1 MKKWLYITI
10 GCINVVLGIIGVIL
24 PLLPAFPF
32 LLLATY
38 CFSKSSKRLH
48 QWFLSTSLYKKN
60 LESYV
65 AGQGMT
71 WPTKIR
77 IMITITILMSIGFVM
92 MNQAPLGQMVLGI
105 VWIFHIFYFIFG
117 IKNKDIE

>member
-71 WPTKIR
+71 WSTKIR
-77 IMITITILMSIGFVM
+77 IMITMTILMSIGLFEYIVM
-92 MNQAPLGQMVLGI
+92 RINK
-105 VWIFHIFYFIFG
+105 
-117 IKNKDIE
+117 KNILC